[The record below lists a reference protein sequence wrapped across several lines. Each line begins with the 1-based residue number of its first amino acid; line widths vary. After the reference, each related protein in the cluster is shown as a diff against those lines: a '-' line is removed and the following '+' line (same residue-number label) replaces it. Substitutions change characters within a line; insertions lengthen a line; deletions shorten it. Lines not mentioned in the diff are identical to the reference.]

1 MDNRSRRLVAA
12 LNEIEPARMGW
23 GFARGWR
30 FLIHDTTNQ
39 PGRAG
44 FCRLGFGRS
53 LAGADNDTGARS
65 GAAVTGGVPQR
76 QGGRTVEPG
85 DRRKPTS
92 LRIKPTDRPIG
103 RRYCGKAA
111 PFYSKGM
118 PELCPRSL
126 PPGLRYMKKS
136 TSKKWTY
143 EQWATIYGR
152 RFEEKEILRKA
163 SLPPECHLAPDDDSS
178 WTRWQK
184 VEGGEFGSHWERETI
199 ISTTPLV
206 DLILGE

>member
-1 MDNRSRRLVAA
+1 VDNRSRRLEAA
-12 LNEIEPARMGW
+12 LNLVRARTHGL
-23 GFARGWR
+23 GLARGWR
-30 FLIHDTTNQ
+30 FSRFTPLPTN
-39 PGRAG
+39 PVVRA

-111 PFYSKGM
+111 PCYSKGM
-118 PELCPRSL
+118 PSF
-126 PPGLRYMKKS
+126 
-136 TSKKWTY
+136 
-143 EQWATIYGR
+143 A
-152 RFEEKEILRKA
+152 FA
-163 SLPPECHLAPDDDSS
+163 SFLL
-178 WTRWQK
+178 
-184 VEGGEFGSHWERETI
+184 GSGI
-199 ISTTPLV
+199 
-206 DLILGE
+206 